1 MVHPA
6 RTLRAALA
14 GGAAALVMLAS
25 ACSSGSEPEPEP
37 GPTGGS
43 GPDSVVYLTGFNASA
58 HDAFIFVADE
68 KGFFEEANIDIDIQL
83 GAGTQN
89 LGPLLADEAQFT
101 YVDLVGLLYQ
111 MGNGQVEPGAFR
123 ALAAVHQTTLA
134 AIMAP
139 ESSDIQNPQD
149 LVGKRIGAFT
159 GSPTEFLLPV
169 YASLA
174 GFEFDESQ
182 IVSVAP
188 NELFG
193 LLPAGRADALS
204 TFIIQRGVVENTA
217 GEPMRVFPMNEVLSD
232 MLGTA
237 LISTSALAES
247 NPDLVERFRDAAL
260 KGLQY
265 TLDNP
270 EEAIQILSDRNPGAV
285 PAIPPFVAQINVM
298 KPYITGNVDQIGAID
313 EAHVLRCISV
323 LESSGLIPSGL
334 TPEAIIG
341 PQTLMAS

>member
-1 MVHPA
+1 VHPA
-6 RTLRAALA
+6 RTVRAALA
-14 GGAAALVMLAS
+14 VGASLVMLAS
-25 ACSSGSEPEPEP
+25 ACSSGTSNEPEP
-37 GPTGGS
+37 GPS
-43 GPDSVVYLTGFNASA
+43 NPAGPDKVVYLTGFNASA

-68 KGFFEEANIDIDIQL
+68 KGYFEEAGIDIEIEL

-89 LGPLLADEAQFT
+89 LGPMLAGEAHFT

-123 ALAAVHQTTLA
+123 ALSAVHQTTLA
-134 AIMAP
+134 AILAP
-139 ESSDIQNPQD
+139 ESSDIHSPQD
-149 LVGKRIGAFT
+149 LAGKKIGAFT

-182 IVSVAP
+182 VVSVAP

-217 GEPMRVFPMNEVLSD
+217 GESMRVFPMNEVLSD

-237 LISTSALAES
+237 LISTAALADS

-260 KGLQY
+260 KGLEY
-265 TLDNP
+265 TLANP

-298 KPYITGNVDQIGAID
+298 KPYITGNVNQIGAID
-313 EAHVLRCISV
+313 ESHVLRCISV

-334 TPEAIIG
+334 TPEAILG

>member
-1 MVHPA
+1 MHPA
-6 RTLRAALA
+6 RTIRAALA

-25 ACSSGSEPEPEP
+25 ACSSGNQNEAEPS
-37 GPTGGS
+37 PTGKAE
-43 GPDSVVYLTGFNASA
+43 PDSVVYLTGFNASA

-68 KGFFEEANIDIDIQL
+68 KGYFEEAGIDIEIKL

-134 AIMAP
+134 AILAP
-139 ESSDIQNPQD
+139 ESSDIQSPQD

-182 IVSVAP
+182 VVSVNP

-204 TFIIQRGVVENTA
+204 TFIIQRGVVENAA
-217 GEPMRVFPMNEVLSD
+217 GEPMRVFPMSEVLSD

-247 NPDLVERFRDAAL
+247 NPDLVQRFRDAAL
-260 KGLQY
+260 RGLQY

-270 EEAIQILSDRNPGAV
+270 EEAIQILSDRNPGSV

-298 KPYITGNVDQIGAID
+298 KPYITGNVSQIGAID
-313 EAHVLRCISV
+313 ESHVLRCISV
-323 LESSGLIPSGL
+323 MESSGLIPSGL
-334 TPEAIIG
+334 TPEAIVG

>member
-1 MVHPA
+1 MHPA
-6 RTLRAALA
+6 RTVRAALA

-25 ACSSGSEPEPEP
+25 ACSSGDPAPDP
-37 GPTGGS
+37 GPTGAS
-43 GPDSVVYLTGFNASA
+43 GPDKVVYLTGFNASA

-68 KGFFEEANIDIDIQL
+68 KGYFEEAGIDIDIQL
-83 GAGTQN
+83 GAGNTN
-89 LGPLLADEAQFT
+89 LGPLLAEEAQFT
-101 YVDLVGLLYQ
+101 YIDLVGLLYQ
-111 MGNGQVEPGAFR
+111 MGNGQVEPGTFR
-123 ALAAVHQTTLA
+123 VLSAVHQTTLA

-139 ESSDIQNPQD
+139 ESSDIQSPQD
-149 LVGKRIGAFT
+149 LAGKKIGAFA

-174 GFEFDESQ
+174 GFEFDQSQ
-182 IVSVAP
+182 VVSVAP

-193 LLPAGRADALS
+193 LLPSGRADALS

-217 GEPMRVFPMNEVLSD
+217 GEPVRVFPMNEVLSD

-237 LISTSALAES
+237 LISTAALADS

-260 KGLQY
+260 KGLEY
-265 TLDNP
+265 TLANP

-298 KPYITGNVDQIGAID
+298 KPYITGNVNQIGAID
-313 EAHVLRCISV
+313 ESHVLRCISV

-334 TPEAIIG
+334 TPEAILG